1 MFLRKH
7 MDSQGFVL
15 LNVISTFKRL
25 KSITDGDYELL
36 KFVAQQSHN
45 IEYRIGVDGK
55 ERIRKRFGWE
65 PFVFVDKSQRDESA
79 RHDGV
84 DGVPQ
89 RMPPQWPQ
97 QMPHGALSNP
107 MSPREPMSAF
117 NISGQGY
124 PDFQRMLPNEVLDYS
139 RFQMSPPAMGQPF
152 AMPGNMDNQGVRS
165 PLQLGEFPI
174 NGASEHQYNSDPHGD
189 KHVGVEMNGFN
200 PVHDPANAMHIN
212 GLATAYPSEVVNG
225 ATHGSNADIA
235 ATQNKSSD
243 ST

>member
-1 MFLRKH
+1 

-25 KSITDGDYELL
+25 KSITDGDYDLL

-65 PFVFVDKSQRDESA
+65 PFVFTDKSQRDESA

-84 DGVPQ
+84 ESVRQ
-89 RMPPQWPQ
+89 RMPPQWSQ
-97 QMPHGALSNP
+97 QMPQHTSLPNP

-117 NISGQGY
+117 TINGQGY
-124 PDFQRMLPNEVLDYS
+124 PDFQRMLPNEMIDYS
-139 RFQMSPPAMGQPF
+139 RFQMSPPVMSQPF
-152 AMPGNMDNQGVRS
+152 TIPNNMENQGVRS
-165 PLQLGEFPI
+165 PPQLGDFNI
-174 NGASEHQYNSDPHGD
+174 NGLSETPQNSDPHLD
-189 KHVGVEMNGFN
+189 QLVTMEVNGSN
-200 PVHDPANAMHIN
+200 QTQKPIN
-212 GLATAYPSEVVNG
+212 TTHTNGISGPLAPEAVNG
-225 ATHGSNADIA
+225 AAHSPNTNVAD
-235 ATQNKSSD
+235 TLNQSSD